1 MWKVSRNFTIIYQ
14 PEDRI
19 MTFVVNVY
27 ISFLVVFLTCTGL
40 LLLIH
45 LVVTLFIE
53 LTGTPIYLLCKTSKH
68 VNFVSLIVYMS

>member
-1 MWKVSRNFTIIYQ
+1 
-14 PEDRI
+14 

-27 ISFLVVFLTCTGL
+27 ISFLVVFLTCTVL

-53 LTGTPIYLLCKTSKH
+53 LTGTPI
-68 VNFVSLIVYMS
+68 